1 LAFDSAGNLYA
12 APYPNYTIEEFTP
25 GGIGSVFA
33 STGSILPNFLAI
45 ELVPEPSVSALL
57 ALGLTGLL
65 VLRRRP
71 A

>member
-1 LAFDSAGNLYA
+1 LAFDSAGNLYV

-25 GGIGSVFA
+25 AGVGSVFA
-33 STGSILPNFLAI
+33 NTGSILPNFLAI
-45 ELVPEPSVSALL
+45 EQVPEPSASALL